1 MRLGLLGCVG
11 ALILALIIFG
21 GYFVSVRNNL
31 VGLDEQVNQQWA
43 QVESQYQRRYDLIT
57 NLVRTVQGAANFEKS
72 TLEAVVNARARVGQV
87 AAPQG
92 APGAG
97 GNIPNDQN
105 QLDQFAAAQQGLS
118 NALSRLLVV
127 VERYPELKSNQNFLE
142 LQSQL
147 EGTEN
152 RIAVERQRYNQDAQ
166 SYNTAIRRF
175 PASVVANFSGF
186 KSKAYFRGTP
196 GSAQAP
202 QVDFQPFGNQPTPAP
217 SAPTTATT
225 ATTGSR

>member
-1 MRLGLLGCVG
+1 MRNVGLLGCIGV
-11 ALILALIIFG
+11 LILVLLIG
-21 GYFVSVRNNL
+21 GAYFVSVRNNL
-31 VGLDEQVNQQWA
+31 VGLDENVNQQWA
-43 QVESQYQRRYDLIT
+43 QVESQYQRRYDLIP

-92 APGAG
+92 APGTG
-97 GNIPNDQN
+97 SNLPNDQN
-105 QLDQFAAAQQGLS
+105 SMEQFAAAQQGLS

-166 SYNTAIRRF
+166 QFNTAIRRF
-175 PASVVANFSGF
+175 PASIIANMSGF
-186 KSKAYFRGTP
+186 KAKAYFRGAP

-202 QVDFQPFGNQPTPAP
+202 QVDFQPFGNQP
-217 SAPTTATT
+217 APTATVPST
-225 ATTGSR
+225 ATTGTR

>member
-1 MRLGLLGCVG
+1 MRNLGLLGCVG
-11 ALILALIIFG
+11 ALILAVIIFG

-43 QVESQYQRRYDLIT
+43 QVESQYQRRFDLIP

-87 AAPQG
+87 AAPAG
-92 APGAG
+92 PPGAAG
-97 GNIPNDQN
+97 ALTTDPNAMQ
-105 QLDQFAAAQQGLS
+105 QFADAQQNLS
-118 NALSRLLVV
+118 GALSRLLVV

-152 RIAVERQRYNQDAQ
+152 RIAVARNDYNTSAQ

-175 PASVVANFSGF
+175 PASMVASMGGF
-186 KSKAYFRGTP
+186 KQKAYFRGAA
-196 GSAQAP
+196 GSSQAP
-202 QVDFQPFGNQPTPAP
+202 NVNFDFGN
-217 SAPTTATT
+217 TAT
-225 ATTGSR
+225 ATH